1 MLRLALTTLLFSLL
15 IPLAQGET
23 RLNGELIAEQACPA
37 LQSIRKNTNP
47 GGVTLQPGM
56 AYQVF
61 AGNRPKPTHYRLRVP
76 GANPVERWVAVN
88 CGRLLTNCTVT
99 QGGGVKPAPVP
110 DYVLAVSW
118 QPAFCQNHQ
127 DKIECGTQTE
137 ERFDATHFTLHGLWP
152 QPRDNNYCGVNGE
165 IKRIDKDK
173 AWEQLPL
180 LGLSD
185 ETMERLKVAM
195 PGVASNL
202 QRHEWIKH
210 GTCYGKPAED
220 YINDS
225 LALLQQLNDSPVRD
239 LFADNI
245 GGHVSAAVIRQ
256 ELEQAFGTDAGNKIS
271 IDCKNGM
278 ITELKLYLRG
288 EIQHDTSLG
297 DLLRDAP
304 DTLLRCAGGNVDAVG
319 F

>member
-1 MLRLALTTLLFSLL
+1 MLRIALTTLLFSLL
-15 IPLAQGET
+15 VSLAQGET

-47 GGVTLQPGM
+47 GEVILQPGM

-61 AGNRPKPTHYRLRVP
+61 AGNRPEPTHYRLRVP
-76 GANPVERWVAVN
+76 GANPVERWVAVS

-99 QGGGVKPAPVP
+99 RGDTVKLPLIP

-118 QPAFCQNHQ
+118 QPAFCQTHQ

-137 ERFDATHFTLHGLWP
+137 ERYDATHFALHGLWP
-152 QPRDNNYCGVNGE
+152 QPRGNNYCGVSGE
-165 IKRIDKDK
+165 NIRLDKDRD
-173 AWEQLPL
+173 WGQLPP

-185 ETMERLKVAM
+185 DTMERLAVAM

-220 YINDS
+220 YINHS

-278 ITELKLYLRG
+278 ITELKFHLRG

-297 DLLRDAP
+297 DLMRDAS
-304 DTLLRCAGGNVDAVG
+304 DTLLRCAGGQVDAVG